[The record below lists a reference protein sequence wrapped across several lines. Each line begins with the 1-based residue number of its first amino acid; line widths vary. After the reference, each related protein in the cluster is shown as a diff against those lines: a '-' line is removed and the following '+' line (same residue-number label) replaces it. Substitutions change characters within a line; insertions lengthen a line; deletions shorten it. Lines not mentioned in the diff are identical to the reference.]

1 MYKDF
6 IRMRTKKW
14 FMALP
19 LFLLFT
25 SASSGLMAGERF
37 SVEYEKYTLPNGL
50 DVILHQDKSDP
61 IVAVAIQYHVGSNR
75 EKPGKTGFAHLFEHM
90 MFQESE
96 NVPQDQFFRKI
107 QNAGGTL
114 NGGTNKDGTVYY
126 EVVPKNAVEM
136 VLWMEADRM
145 GYLINTVTR
154 EAFANQQNVVQNE
167 KRQNYDNRPYGHA
180 GYVMDR
186 NFYPAGHPYSWQV
199 IGEMKDLL
207 NATIEDVKEFHGS
220 WYVPN
225 NATLVI
231 AGDFDPADIK
241 RMIERYFGEIPRGN
255 NVEDMKPVPVTLPGT
270 KKLYHEDNF
279 ATTAQL
285 TMAWATPEQY
295 TADSYALSFL
305 GQLLSNGKKAPLY
318 KVLVRDR
325 QLTSRVG
332 AYNSAQELAGRF
344 QVSVNANSGVSLA
357 EVEKAIFEGF
367 ALFEKEGIADN
378 DIERIKASL
387 ETSFYNQIS
396 SVLSK
401 SFQLARYNEYA
412 GDPGFITRD
421 LANIQ
426 AVTASDVMRVY
437 EKYVKNK
444 PYIATSFVPKGQAG
458 LVAEGSQKAGVVEEK
473 VTEAVEVKLDPL
485 VTGEKVVRT
494 PSVIDRAVEPA
505 AGPDPVVTLPRIWK
519 SRLANGIILHGIDNK
534 ELPLVNYTL
543 TLEGGHLLDPA
554 GKPGVAAFVAAMMTE
569 GTRQR
574 TPEELEEVI
583 DLLGA
588 RISVDAGTENITISV
603 NSLARNLA
611 KTMAL
616 VEEIILEPRWDEQ
629 QFTLVKTRM
638 INNLRRNAANP
649 SYLANAAFKK
659 LVYGEGHPLASDVEG
674 TPESVASI
682 TIDDLKAYYH
692 KAFSP
697 SVASLDIAGDASA
710 KEVKKAAKKLVKHW
724 KPFPVSIPAVTLPEP
739 PVVSKVYF
747 VDIPGAKQSV
757 IQIGGPAM
765 PRTSADFFPATV
777 VNYKLGGSFNGILN
791 LILREEKGFTYGAR
805 SSFSGEKTY
814 GEFIASS
821 SVRSTATLESV
832 EIFKNEM
839 EKYLRSIS
847 AEDLQFT
854 KNALIKSNALNF
866 ETLRAKLGMLSDIS
880 SYNKPLDY
888 VRSEE
893 NFIRSLTPETH
904 RDLAQRFIRPGN
916 LYYVVAGDAETQLRE
931 VAKAGLGEPVLLTK

>member
-1 MYKDF
+1 
-6 IRMRTKKW
+6 MRTNKW

-19 LFLLFT
+19 LLLLFT
-25 SASSGLMAGERF
+25 AASTGLSADERF
-37 SVEYEKYTLPNGL
+37 RLDFEKYTLPNGL
-50 DVILHQDKSDP
+50 DVILHLDKSDP

-126 EVVPKNAVEM
+126 EVVPRNAVEM

-154 EAFANQQNVVQNE
+154 SAFANQQNVVQNE

-186 NFYPAGHPYSWQV
+186 NFYPEGHPYSWQV
-199 IGEMKDLL
+199 IGEMKDLF
-207 NATIEDVKEFHGS
+207 NATIDDVKEFHAA

-231 AGDFDPADIK
+231 AGDFDPAEIK
-241 RMIERYFGEIPRGN
+241 RMVERYFGEIPSGN
-255 NVEDMKPVPVTLPGT
+255 KVEDMKPIPVTLPGT

-279 ATTAQL
+279 ATTGQL

-295 TADSYALSFL
+295 TTDSYALSFL

-318 KVLVRDR
+318 KVLVRDK

-332 AYNSAQELAGRF
+332 AYHSAQELAGRF
-344 QVSVNANSGVSLA
+344 QVTVSANSGVSLA
-357 EVEKAIFEGF
+357 DVEKAIFEGF
-367 ALFEKEGIADN
+367 ALFEKEGITDS

-387 ETSFYNQIS
+387 ETSFYNQVS

-421 LANIQ
+421 LAHIR
-426 AVTASDVMRVY
+426 AVTTDDVIRVY
-437 EKYVKNK
+437 HKYIKNQ
-444 PYIATSFVPKGQAG
+444 PYVATSFVPKGQVA
-458 LVAEGSQKAGVVEEK
+458 LVAEGSVKADVVEEK
-473 VTEAVEVKLDPL
+473 VTEALEVKLDEAA
-485 VTGEKVVRT
+485 VEESVVRT
-494 PSVIDRAVEPA
+494 PSKIDRTVEPA
-505 AGPDPVVTLPRIWK
+505 AGPDPVVTLPKIWSGK
-519 SRLANGIILHGIDNK
+519 LGNGMALLGIDDK

-543 TLEGGHLLDPA
+543 TLKGGHLLDP
-554 GKPGVAAFVAAMMTE
+554 GDKPGVAAFVAAMMTE
-569 GTRQR
+569 GTLRR
-574 TPEELEEVI
+574 TPEELEETI

-588 RISVDAGTENITISV
+588 RISVNAGVEEISISV
-603 NSLARNLA
+603 NTLARNFE

-616 VEEIILEPRWDEQ
+616 VEEILLEPRWDAQ
-629 QFTLVKTRM
+629 QFKLVQSRM
-638 INNLRRNAANP
+638 INNLRRNVANP
-649 SYLANAAFKK
+649 SWLSNSAFKK
-659 LVYGEGHPLASDVEG
+659 LVYGEGHPLASDTEG
-674 TPESVASI
+674 TPESVAAI
-682 TIDDLKAYYH
+682 TPDDLKTYYRT
-692 KAFSP
+692 AFSP
-697 SVASLDIAGDASA
+697 AVATLHVAGDLSPKQVRKAT
-710 KEVKKAAKKLVKHW
+710 KNLVKKW
-724 KPFPVSIPAVTLPEP
+724 KNFPVDLPE
-739 PVVSKVYF
+739 VSQPEKPDQSAIYF
-747 VDIPGAKQSV
+747 VDVPGAKQSV

-765 PRTSADFFPATV
+765 PRTSPDYFPASV

-805 SSFSGEKTY
+805 SGFTGGRNY
-814 GEFIASS
+814 GEFMASS

-839 EKYLRSIS
+839 EKYVRHITP
-847 AEDLQFT
+847 EDLQFT

-866 ETLRAKLGMLSDIS
+866 ETLRAKLDMLTQIS
-880 SYNKPLDY
+880 AYDKPFDF
-888 VRSEE
+888 VRAEE

-904 RDLAQRFIRPGN
+904 RQLAQRFILPGN
-916 LYYVVAGDAETQLRE
+916 LYYVIVGDAETQLRE
-931 VAKAGLGEPVLLTK
+931 LEKAGLGTPVLLKR